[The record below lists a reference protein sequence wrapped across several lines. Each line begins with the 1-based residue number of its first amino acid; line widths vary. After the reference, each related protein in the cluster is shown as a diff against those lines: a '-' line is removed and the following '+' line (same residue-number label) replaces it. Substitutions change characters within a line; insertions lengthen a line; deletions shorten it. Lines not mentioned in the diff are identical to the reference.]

1 MLIQDYHNTTIK
13 ITHSNKFNQISS
25 NRVLEQ
31 RVNNNIIIQK

>member
-13 ITHSNKFNQISS
+13 ITHSNKFNQISY
-25 NRVLEQ
+25 RVLEQ